1 MRRIKKELVGHLLEY
16 DYLIEKASKII
27 ILLVTLSTI
36 AIIPDWARTLYN
48 YSMNP
53 YAYGLQYIGLSILVT
68 VLVLVSASTAFV
80 IPHLSPTFRPT
91 GFRKTRDKRMLSI
104 YLTLTS
110 TLLSIV
116 ILGYILLE
124 YYR

>member
-1 MRRIKKELVGHLLEY
+1 MRRIKKELVGHLLDY

-27 ILLVTLSTI
+27 IVLVTLSTI
-36 AIIPDWARTLYN
+36 AIIPDWTRTLYN

-68 VLVLVSASTAFV
+68 VLVLVSASTAFI

>member
-27 ILLVTLSTI
+27 IVLVTLLTI

-53 YAYGLQYIGLSILVT
+53 YAYGLQYIGLSILIT

-110 TLLSIV
+110 TILSIV

>member
-27 ILLVTLSTI
+27 IVLVTLSTI

-68 VLVLVSASTAFV
+68 VLVLMSASTAFV